1 MSKTKSKIVVSESQ
15 KRKLVFGAI
24 LSYYRGESILDI
36 NLVSDNEEYIEGLA
50 NWWGI
55 TNREEALDVLNDLL
69 ALKKSVGFDPLL
81 VNPDTELNEIKN
93 EIAEGL
99 GIHFAEVS
107 KVTTTYAW
115 DIVRLVVVSKY
126 SYWCKYISEEEMWQ
140 IISSGTEK
148 AKEIGSDWKQYTIS
162 FLLGRCI
169 HGFNLEDVIDE
180 CKELYHSKQSVLS
193 WVFRVKNLDVYKR
206 YSFK

>member
-69 ALKKSVGFDPLL
+69 ALKKSAGFDPLL

-126 SYWCKYISEEEMWQ
+126 SYWCKYISEVEMWQ